1 MEKSKFTGS
10 FLDQDPL
17 PADSIAT
24 ALTTL
29 QSGRLHRYTPG
40 SGEVAALEQ
49 DFAAFVGF
57 PYALAVGSG
66 GLAIQIALRA
76 WGLDAGDVVLT
87 NAFTLSPVPGAILAV
102 GGRPELVETTDHLCV
117 DLDDLDRK
125 ITTTKARVFL
135 LSHMRGH
142 ICDMDQ
148 LRCLL
153 DKTGVALIEDC
164 AHTMGARWDGQASGT
179 FGVGG
184 CWSTQT
190 YKHINSGEGGLF
202 ATADP
207 DIMARAIILSGSYML
222 YERHGTPPPPAA
234 FARAKFDC
242 PNMSCRMDNLRA
254 ALLRP
259 QLANLN
265 AQVNRWNANWTIIAQ
280 CLKNCTAVQIPARSP
295 RESFVGSSLQF
306 FLKDGTNDS
315 CQQFQRA
322 CAERG
327 VDLKWFGAAEPSG
340 YTITHHHWDYLGTQ
354 KLPRTDTIL
363 ATLFDLRLPLT
374 FDQVDCCLLGEI
386 ITDEAER
393 IVLER
398 G

>member
-1 MEKSKFTGS
+1 MGQVKFTGS

-17 PADSIAT
+17 PEEAITT
-24 ALTTL
+24 ALAAL

-40 SGEVAALEQ
+40 NGEVAALEQ
-49 DFAAFVGF
+49 DFAEFVGL
-57 PYALAVGSG
+57 PYVLAVGSG

-76 WGLDAGDVVLT
+76 WGLEAEDVVLT
-87 NAFTLSPVPGAILAV
+87 NAFTLSPVPGAIIAV

-117 DLDDLDRK
+117 DLDDLERK
-125 ITTTKARVFL
+125 ITATKSRVFL

-148 LRCLL
+148 LQQLL
-153 DKTGVALIEDC
+153 DRTGVALIEDC

-207 DIMARAIILSGSYML
+207 DMMARAIILSGSYLL
-222 YERHGTPPPPAA
+222 YERHGTPPPAAA
-234 FARAKFDC
+234 FARAQFDC

-265 AQVNRWNANWTIIAQ
+265 AQVNRWNENWTILAHR
-280 CLKNCTAVQIPARSP
+280 LKNCAALQIPARDP

-306 FLKDGTNDS
+306 FLKDGTTDS

-322 CAERG
+322 CADRG
-327 VDLKWFGAAEPSG
+327 VDLKWFGATEPSG
-340 YTITHHHWDYLGTQ
+340 YTITHRHWDYLGPQ
-354 KLPRTDTIL
+354 KLPQTETVL
-363 ATLFDLRLPLT
+363 STLFDLRLPLT
-374 FDQVDCCLLGEI
+374 FDQADCRLLGEI
-386 ITDEAER
+386 IADEAEK
-393 IVLER
+393 IVPR
-398 G
+398 T

>member
-1 MEKSKFTGS
+1 MERSKFTGS

-17 PADSIAT
+17 PEKAIAT
-24 ALTTL
+24 AVATL
-29 QSGRLHRYTPG
+29 QSGRLHRYTIG
-40 SGEVAALEQ
+40 NGEVAALEQ
-49 DFAAFVGF
+49 DFAAFVGL

-66 GLAIQIALRA
+66 GLSIQIALRA
-76 WGLDAGDVVLT
+76 WGVNAGDVVLT

-102 GGRPELVETTDHLCV
+102 GGRPELVDTTDQLRV
-117 DLDDLDRK
+117 DLNDLERK
-125 ITTTKARVFL
+125 ITATKARVFL

-148 LRCLL
+148 LQQLL
-153 DKTGVALIEDC
+153 DRTGVALIEDC

-179 FGVGG
+179 FGAGG

-207 DIMARAIILSGSYML
+207 DMMARAIILSGSYML
-222 YERHGTPPPPAA
+222 YDRHGTPPPPSA

-254 ALLRP
+254 AVLRP

-265 AQVNRWNANWTIIAQ
+265 VQVNRWNENWTTLAQ
-280 CLKNCTAVQIPARSP
+280 CLKNCTAVHIPARDP
-295 RESFVGSSLQF
+295 REFFVGSSLQF
-306 FLKDGTNDS
+306 FLKDGTDDS
-315 CQQFQRA
+315 CQQFQTA

-327 VDLKWFGAAEPSG
+327 VDLKWFGAREPSG
-340 YTITHHHWDYLGTQ
+340 YTITHRHWNYLGAQ
-354 KLPRTDTIL
+354 KLPQTETVL

-374 FDQVDCCLLGEI
+374 FDQADCDLLGEI
-386 ITDEAER
+386 IADEAEKIAGR
-393 IVLER
+393 T
-398 G
+398 